1 MKVFTAI
8 ELKNG
13 AIDRISCFD
22 TQLICDKFVDK
33 WHSIYDINN
42 DVHWDNDVHWEIKT
56 FENETTD
63 MSVIEALDEKIE
75 YIKRELTRQD
85 ENNYDYLKEN
95 NK

>member
-13 AIDRISCFD
+13 AIDSISCFD

-33 WHSIYDINN
+33 WHSIYDIIN
-42 DVHWDNDVHWEIKT
+42 DNHWEIKT

-63 MSVIEALDEKIE
+63 MSAIEALDEMIE
-75 YIKRELTRQD
+75 YIKPAKMKIIMIFLK
-85 ENNYDYLKEN
+85 NNW
-95 NK
+95 NKCISIIKGE